1 MKISSDKWNLLVSTN
16 DTVKIKAGS
25 FDKTNSKSEKLL
37 GAKFDHRLSFDDHI
51 SELCKKAVRKI
62 YALSRI
68 VS

>member
-25 FDKTNSKSEKLL
+25 FGKTNSKSEKLL

-51 SELCKKAVRKI
+51 
-62 YALSRI
+62 
-68 VS
+68 